1 MPAGLDKGLV
11 AVRNAGDATNR
22 LFLLE
27 QDGQVWAWDGDQ
39 VHSTPFLDIK
49 SEVTLDQYSG
59 LFGLVFHP
67 DYATNGHFFVNYTYT
82 TDSGAERMRTERFT
96 VLADDP
102 NLADLATRRVII
114 EYENDNGHHNGGDIA
129 FGPDGF
135 LYIAMGDSGG
145 QEDPFK
151 AGQNFTGPSSSAC
164 PGVDMVDPQ
173 LEYDHSGGQCS
184 ITGGYRYRGA
194 IKGLQ
199 GIYIYADL
207 CSSEI
212 FFAEQA
218 GSGAW
223 NSLMWSKTAASYIT
237 SFGEDEAAEIL
248 IVQYYGDLL
257 RFAAGEKLPPK

>member
-114 EYENDNGHHNGGDIA
+114 EYENNNGHHNGGDIA

-145 QEDPFK
+145 QEDPF
-151 AGQNFTGPSSSAC
+151 
-164 PGVDMVDPQ
+164 
-173 LEYDHSGGQCS
+173 
-184 ITGGYRYRGA
+184 
-194 IKGLQ
+194 
-199 GIYIYADL
+199 
-207 CSSEI
+207 
-212 FFAEQA
+212 
-218 GSGAW
+218 
-223 NSLMWSKTAASYIT
+223 
-237 SFGEDEAAEIL
+237 
-248 IVQYYGDLL
+248 
-257 RFAAGEKLPPK
+257 